1 MSEEKSQGEKTVE
14 ELIIAMRE
22 KLLGLRVVPFASVNM
37 TGKAIEWLLR
47 DLERSVRTLEA
58 KYEYA
63 REAAT
68 SLYKRGGVMRA
79 RQRRYFKERTAVA
92 LQESKDAERV
102 FDAVL
107 AAVQSHGKPQQATL
121 PLGGAESEVRNV

>member
-1 MSEEKSQGEKTVE
+1 MSEEKSQGKKTVE

-22 KLLGLRVVPFASVNM
+22 KLLGLRVVPFASVNK

-68 SLYKRGGVMRA
+68 SLYKRGGSMRA
-79 RQRRYFKERTAVA
+79 AQREYFKDRNYAN
-92 LQESKDAERV
+92 LQAAQGAERV

-107 AAVQSHGKPQQATL
+107 AAVQSHGKPQQAEFS
-121 PLGGAESEVRNV
+121 LGGKEAVHA